1 MRGHSWYTREVQ
13 LPLPLPEL
21 AQIASTLP
29 GPEDRIYVNRSL
41 RLDQVDW
48 VGFDMDY
55 TLAIYRQEEMD
66 RLSIE
71 ATCKKLCD
79 RGYPDTLVGMK
90 YRTDFPIRGLLV
102 DRKLGNVIKMDR
114 FKYVKRAYHGMR
126 ELTRDERRQA
136 YHTRRLRPA
145 SARYHWVDSLY
156 ALSEVTVYAAAVE
169 ALEATRESID
179 PDQLFADV
187 RECID
192 LSHRDG
198 SILNA
203 IISDLPRYV
212 DRDPA
217 LARTL
222 HALRSSGKKLF
233 VLTNS
238 YPAYTE
244 KMMAFLLEGQG
255 ASSYR
260 SWRGYFDLVV
270 AAAGKPSFF
279 AGDAPVMRVAN
290 PTDAPEA
297 WVPLQGPAERGR
309 TYAGGS
315 FRSLQALLDTSP
327 DRVLYVGDHIYGDVL
342 RASKNTAWRTMLIL
356 QEMDVEMAAN
366 AELKHSIARLDGLL
380 EIRNQLLDDLREHQG
395 EARRLQ
401 RRKETEG
408 GLEAGYEAARVRHKR
423 AADRLRQRL
432 KVIEQEYAELEAGVS
447 HRFHP
452 FWGSLFK
459 AGPEVSAFGNQVE
472 NYASLYTA
480 RVSNLGFYSP
490 GHYFHSPRDRMPH
503 ELLF

>member
-1 MRGHSWYTREVQ
+1 MQ

-41 RLDQVDW
+41 RLDQVQW

-55 TLAIYRQEEMD
+55 TLAIYHQDEMD

-71 ATCKKLCD
+71 ATCRKLCE
-79 RGYPDTLVGMK
+79 RGYPETLLGMH

-126 ELTRDERRQA
+126 ELSREERRQA

-145 SARYHWVDSLY
+145 SGRYHWVDSLY

-169 ALEATRESID
+169 ALEATGELVDHER
-179 PDQLFADV
+179 LFTDV

-198 SILNA
+198 SILDA
-203 IISDLPRYV
+203 ITGDLERFVY
-212 DRDPA
+212 RDQA
-217 LARTL
+217 LGQTL
-222 HALRSSGKKLF
+222 HLLRSSGKKLF

-244 KMMAFLLEGQG
+244 RMMEYLFADQIGG
-255 ASSYR
+255 GNYR
-260 SWRGYFDLVV
+260 HWRGYFDLVV
-270 AAAGKPSFF
+270 TAAAKPTFF
-279 AGDAPVMRVAN
+279 ANEGPLMRVAA
-290 PTDAPEA
+290 PTDPPDA
-297 WVPLQGPAERGR
+297 WTPHSGPVSREH

-315 FRSLQALLDTSP
+315 VHALQEILGCTP
-327 DRVLYVGDHIYGDVL
+327 DQVLYVGDHIYGDVL
-342 RASKNTAWRTMLIL
+342 RAKKSSAWRTMLIL
-356 QEMDVEMAAN
+356 QEMDVELQAN
-366 AELKHSIARLDGLL
+366 SELEHSIARLDGLL
-380 EIRNQLLDDLREHQG
+380 EIRSQLLDDLREHQVVV
-395 EARRLQ
+395 RQLQ
-401 RRKETEG
+401 RRKEAEG
-408 GLEAGYEAARVRHKR
+408 LPAAFEAERVRHRR
-423 AADRLRQRL
+423 AVDRLRQRL
-432 KVIEQEYAELEAGVS
+432 KVIEQEYDELEAGVS

-459 AGPEVSAFGNQVE
+459 AGPETSAFGNQVE
-472 NYASLYTA
+472 GYAALYTA
-480 RVSNLGFYSP
+480 RVSNLRHYSP
-490 GHYFHSPRDRMPH
+490 AHYFHSPRDRMPH
-503 ELLF
+503 ELTF